1 MKFEKIINTI
11 GTIGLIISLAFLG
24 YETHINTQTVRA
36 TSNDVI
42 NNTNI
47 EFIRMLAENEE
58 LGTLFEDA
66 SASWA
71 ALDDDKKRT
80 SNYLFIQY
88 FRQNENMFYQ
98 NRIGVFD
105 DDLWLSHK
113 VIVTSYFHK
122 NGVQEWWAVRR
133 GAFSADFRNF
143 LESSGKSADLKTIKD
158 LQ

>member
-1 MKFEKIINTI
+1 MKFEKVVNSI

-24 YETHINTQTVRA
+24 YETHVNTQTVRA

-47 EFIRMLAENEE
+47 EFIRMLAENAE
-58 LGTLFEDA
+58 LGKLFEEA
-66 SASWA
+66 SESWNE
-71 ALDDDKKRT
+71 LDETGKRT

-113 VIVTSYFHK
+113 VILTSYFHK

-133 GAFSADFRNF
+133 GAFSEDFRNF
-143 LESSGKSADLKTIKD
+143 LESSGKSTSLKTIKD
-158 LQ
+158 L

>member
-1 MKFEKIINTI
+1 MKFEKIANSI
-11 GTIGLIISLAFLG
+11 GTIGLIISLVFLG
-24 YETHINTQTVRA
+24 YETHVNTQTVRA

-58 LGTLFEDA
+58 LGKLFEEA
-66 SASWA
+66 SESWNE
-71 ALDDDKKRT
+71 LDETGKRT

-133 GAFSADFRNF
+133 GAFSEDFRNF
-143 LESSGKSADLKTIKD
+143 LEASDKSAGLKTIKD
-158 LQ
+158 L